1 MKTDIQLHKDIVD
14 ALAFEPSLNASN
26 IGIAVKDGIVTLTG
40 EVTSYP
46 ERWTA
51 ERVAKS
57 VAGVRGI
64 AEDIQVSLPEHHKRT
79 DTEIAQ
85 AALSALK
92 WDINVP
98 AEALQVKV
106 EHGWV
111 TLTGNV
117 EWRFQKTHAEADVRV
132 LTGVRGVTNLIQL
145 HPNIT
150 PKDVKAKIE
159 QAFERQARVEADH
172 IRIEVSGAKVTLRGT
187 VASYAE
193 RDEAEAAAWSAPG
206 VTEVKDEIKVEP
218 WLDYSELNA
227 SAISG

>member
-14 ALAFEPSLNASN
+14 ALAFEPSLNAAN
-26 IGIAVKDGIVTLTG
+26 IGIAVKDGVVTLTG

-57 VAGVRGI
+57 VVGVRGI
-64 AEDIQVSLPEHHKRT
+64 AEDVQVNLPERHKRT

-85 AALSALK
+85 AALSAMK

-98 AEALQVKV
+98 HQALQVKV
-106 EHGWV
+106 ENGWV
-111 TLTGNV
+111 TLTGNAD
-117 EWRFQKTHAEADVRV
+117 WRFQKTHAESAVRF

-145 HPNIT
+145 HPNIQ

-159 QAFERQARVEADH
+159 QAFERQARIDAGH
-172 IRIEVSGAKVTLRGT
+172 IQVEVSGAKVILRGA
-187 VASYAE
+187 VMSYAE
-193 RDEAEAAAWSAPG
+193 RDEAEMAAWSAPG
-206 VTEVKDEIKVEP
+206 VTEVKDEIKVDP
-218 WLDYSELNA
+218 WIDYSGLKA
-227 SAISG
+227 PAR